1 MKILYVEDNPANV
14 YLVQRVA
21 RAGAHEVINLDDGER
36 ALNEFNSI
44 KPDLVLMDIQLVGN
58 LNGLDVVRHLRD
70 QGHQVPIIAVTAYAM
85 VGDRER
91 CLTAGCND
99 YMAKPLPVPRLI
111 ELFNRYS
118 KRTTQE
124 TATVNGTAQK
134 SGSDSDTT
142 DTTETT
148 VVTEKAKE
156 TEATAASTDTP
167 ETTNVAPEVTASDAA
182 APETQTVQTEPTHQ
196 HEVNAKAEPTHT
208 SEAKEVSE
216 DVTEETASAPVI
228 NPDSAIAA
236 SEDPATE
243 AESK

>member
-36 ALNEFNSI
+36 AVNEFDSI

-58 LNGLDVVRHLRD
+58 LNGLDVVRHLRGL
-70 QGHQVPIIAVTAYAM
+70 GHQVPIIAVTAYAM

-91 CLTAGCND
+91 CLSAGCND

-124 TATVNGTAQK
+124 TTAVNGTAEV
-134 SGSDSDTT
+134 SSNSDTT
-142 DTTETT
+142 DTTETK
-148 VVTEKAKE
+148 VVTEP
-156 TEATAASTDTP
+156 AAESS
-167 ETTNVAPEVTASDAA
+167 AAA
-182 APETQTVQTEPTHQ
+182 APADTSEKASAEPAGEAAPKTEAANTDMSPQQTVE
-196 HEVNAKAEPTHT
+196 AKAEAAPE
-208 SEAKEVSE
+208 SQAEEVSE
-216 DVTEETASAPVI
+216 QVTEETAAAP
-228 NPDSAIAA
+228 AIKPEDETTA
-236 SEDPATE
+236 SDDPAAK